1 MKQRFAVDEVYQLYP
16 EYFVLKVN
24 DFNRWSKV
32 PLDQWLYFL
41 STSEIPDDA
50 SAPGLVEAREKLR
63 LIQMS
68 REEQL
73 AYDRYMMDRAI
84 LRNTMTTA
92 EEEGHFKGLV
102 EGRAEGHKAA
112 KYEDA
117 LKMKKLGSTVDF
129 IAQVTGLTV
138 EEIKEL

>member
-1 MKQRFAVDEVYQLYP
+1 MTHRRSQ
-16 EYFVLKVN
+16 
-24 DFNRWSKV
+24 
-32 PLDQWLYFL
+32 
-41 STSEIPDDA
+41 EIPDDA
-50 SAPGLVEAREKLR
+50 SAPGLVEAKEKLK

-102 EGRAEGHKAA
+102 QGRTEGRAEGIAR
-112 KYEDA
+112 
-117 LKMKKLGSTVDF
+117 KMKLEGKTLEE
-129 IAQVTGLTV
+129 IAEFTELSV
-138 EEIKEL
+138 EEIKKL